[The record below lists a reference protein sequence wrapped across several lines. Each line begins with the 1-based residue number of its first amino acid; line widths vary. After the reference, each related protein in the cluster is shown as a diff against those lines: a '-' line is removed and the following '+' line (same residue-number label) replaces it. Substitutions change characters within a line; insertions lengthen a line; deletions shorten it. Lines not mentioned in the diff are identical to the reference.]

1 MPSSQETAA
10 MIKFW
15 GQARRIIEKDVKAQ
29 IAHRL
34 VARKKMLRREIAQD
48 LGISRQTLNEYLKEQ
63 PPSDGDAG
71 EESRE
76 VC

>member
-10 MIKFW
+10 MIKLW
-15 GQARRIIEKDVKAQ
+15 DQARSIIEKDVKVQ
-29 IAHRL
+29 VAHRL
-34 VARKKMLRREIAQD
+34 VARKKMLRREIAHD

-63 PPSDGDAG
+63 PPSGGDAG
-71 EESRE
+71 EESPE

>member
-10 MIKFW
+10 MIRVW
-15 GQARRIIEKDVKAQ
+15 EQARSIIEKDVKVRV
-29 IAHRL
+29 AHRL
-34 VARKKMLRREIAQD
+34 VARKKMLKREIAHD

-63 PPSDGDAG
+63 PPAGGDAG